1 MKRIQNMARSNYTGE
16 AASTEASAESDKTY
30 AEQPSRLQGQW
41 GTAMDMTTENTID
54 SEQNE
59 TR

>member
-1 MKRIQNMARSNYTGE
+1 MARSNYTGE